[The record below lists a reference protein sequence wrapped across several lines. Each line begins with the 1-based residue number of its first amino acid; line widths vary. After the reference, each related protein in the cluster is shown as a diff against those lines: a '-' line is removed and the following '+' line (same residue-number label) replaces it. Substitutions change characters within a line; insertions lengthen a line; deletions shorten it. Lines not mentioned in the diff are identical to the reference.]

1 MRGVGRCSPTNTT
14 GINTSNTP
22 NAWTR
27 ETGSSRVTYVRG
39 NQAPQFLPLCSH
51 VHLHF
56 FMPYYQRKKTA
67 KYALISIMVDCLS
80 RLIIVITINIGFQV
94 VREEGPPEDPHSPCP
109 REAPPP
115 QVRGVRQE
123 LQSELQSQ
131 QTHEGNHYS
140 NTDIRKTLFQ
150 YSSSLYKPL
159 DAESLYSNSDI
170 YGVFFI

>member
-1 MRGVGRCSPTNTT
+1 MRGPGKQEVPVSPMCEVIKHPDIKLRVSSPLFSDSPT
-14 GINTSNTP
+14 
-22 NAWTR
+22 
-27 ETGSSRVTYVRG
+27 
-39 NQAPQFLPLCSH
+39 FLHAVLS
-51 VHLHF
+51 
-56 FMPYYQRKKTA
+56 KKEIA

-94 VREEGPPEDPHSPCP
+94 VREEGPPEDTHSPCP
-109 REAPPP
+109 REASPP

-159 DAESLYSNSDI
+159 DAESLYSNSDN